1 MIFTPTQKELFNKN
15 IEALSNILLKESLKK
30 IKSSKFELILG
41 KDNLDINLKD
51 TSDNT
56 FLYENVIDELNSM
69 LNTYNDKYLLYPVLY
84 FYGFG
89 NGILFKALL
98 QNKNHQHIVVFEK
111 DIEIIWIMFHI
122 LDFSNELQSAR
133 LMVLETSSLDIEL
146 FSNFCSSK
154 PFFQFSRIYFLELMS
169 HYYERFHEDILGL
182 NKKLA
187 ENFKNSIVSH
197 GNDPL
202 DTLQGIEQFV
212 YNLPSMITH
221 PSYKELLS
229 KRKGISDTA
238 IIVSTGPS
246 LTKQL
251 PLLKKYAS
259 KATIFC
265 ADSSYPIL
273 AKHGI
278 KPDYVLSLERIPLT
292 SEFFNNDF
300 GEFDKDIMF
309 IVKSVTHPHTIKYLQ
324 KNNRAFILVSTYAS
338 FIQYL
343 KLDYFGYFNM
353 GFSVAHMACY
363 LSLHLNHKNIIFI
376 GQDLAYA
383 ENGNSH
389 PDDYQNS
396 ANYESQMYEH
406 ILTEA
411 YGGKGEVKTHHVWL
425 MFKQNLEQ
433 DIEKIQKYLDT
444 KVYNCTEGG
453 ARIKGA
459 IEKPFLWACENLLD
473 KDLNKPFEKLEP
485 LSLNKQNEFLL
496 KAYYKVYQSI
506 KHCRDFNDNFIKV
519 YDKIKNSFMSLQ
531 NSQKN
536 EIFIQEIIQDIDK
549 TKTQINEIFIQEIIQ
564 DIDKTKTQIDELY
577 NTQKDLIQI
586 LGPLLT
592 QFELNL
598 ARIYVLNPKTKED
611 AFNKSI
617 LWIKEHLEFMELVY
631 GHIKAQENALIK
643 NILPLEEKLKE
654 RKLDKWMERVR
665 R

>member
-1 MIFTPTQKELFNKN
+1 MTFTPTQKELFNKN
-15 IEALSNILLKESLKK
+15 IEALSNILLKESLKE

-51 TSDNT
+51 NSGGGYSENL
-56 FLYENVIDELNSM
+56 LYQDPIKELQTM

-89 NGILFKALL
+89 NGVLFKALL

-133 LMVLETSSLDIEL
+133 LMILENDKLQTQDYNEL
-146 FSNFCSSK
+146 CSFK

-202 DTLQGIEQFV
+202 DALQGIEQFV
-212 YNLPSMITH
+212 YNLPQMITH

-229 KRKGISDTA
+229 KRKNLSDTA

-278 KPDYVLSLERIPLT
+278 KPDYVCMLERTEIT
-292 SEFFNNDF
+292 AEFFNHDF
-300 GEFDKDIMF
+300 GEFDKDIVF
-309 IVKSVTHPHTIKYLQ
+309 VCAGVVHPKAIEYLKGRNRKYLIIP
-324 KNNRAFILVSTYAS
+324 R
-338 FIQYL
+338 YL
-343 KLDYFGYFNM
+343 YFPIYIKLKYFDFLYNTP
-353 GFSVAHMACY
+353 SVAHMSY
-363 LSLHLNHKNIIFI
+363 FLSVLLNHKNIIFI

-411 YGGKGEVKTHHVWL
+411 YGGKKEIKTHEFWIF
-425 MFKQNLEQ
+425 FKQILEAM
-433 DIEKIQKYLDT
+433 IIKYHIT
-444 KVYNCTEGG
+444 TYNCTEGG
-453 ARIKGA
+453 ARIEGT

-506 KHCRDFNDNFIKV
+506 KHCRDFSKILSNDFEKIQSV
-519 YDKIKNSFMSLQ
+519 YLNLNKKENDLNLAIRK
-531 NSQKN
+531 
-536 EIFIQEIIQDIDK
+536 
-549 TKTQINEIFIQEIIQ
+549 
-564 DIDKTKTQIDELY
+564 IDEFKNKLENIKQMQDLY
-577 NTQKDLIQI
+577 EI
-586 LGPLLT
+586 LQPLRT

>member
-1 MIFTPTQKELFNKN
+1 
-15 IEALSNILLKESLKK
+15 
-30 IKSSKFELILG
+30 
-41 KDNLDINLKD
+41 
-51 TSDNT
+51 
-56 FLYENVIDELNSM
+56 M

-122 LDFSNELQSAR
+122 LDFSHELQSAR
-133 LMVLETSSLDIEL
+133 LMILENDKLQAQDYTEL
-146 FSNFCSSK
+146 CSSK

-187 ENFKNSIVSH
+187 ENFKNIILRN

-202 DTLQGIEQFV
+202 DALQGIEQFV

-229 KRKGISDTA
+229 KRKNLSDTA

-251 PLLKKYAS
+251 PLLKKYAN

-278 KPDYVLSLERIPLT
+278 KPDYVCMLERTEIT
-292 SEFFNNDF
+292 AEFFNNDF
-300 GEFDKDIMF
+300 WEFDKDIVF
-309 IVKSVTHPHTIKYLQ
+309 VCAGVVHPKAIE
-324 KNNRAFILVSTYAS
+324 
-338 FIQYL
+338 YL
-343 KLDYFGYFNM
+343 KGKTFIITQKVLAFPYYINLKDFSYTAVGL
-353 GFSVAHMACY
+353 SVAHTLSYLATY
-363 LSLHLNHKNIIFI
+363 LSHKNIIFI

-406 ILTEA
+406 ILTIA
-411 YGGKGEVKTHHVWL
+411 YGGNGKVETHSIWL
-425 MFKQNLEQ
+425 LFKNWFENEM
-433 DIEKIQKYLDT
+433 IPNTRKMGIT
-444 KVYNCTEGG
+444 TYNCTEGG
-453 ARIKGA
+453 ARIEGT
-459 IEKPFLWACENLLD
+459 IEKPFLWACENLLH

-506 KHCRDFNDNFIKV
+506 KHCRDFSKILSNDFEKIQSV
-519 YDKIKNSFMSLQ
+519 YLSL
-531 NSQKN
+531 N
-536 EIFIQEIIQDIDK
+536 EKEEYLNLAIEK
-549 TKTQINEIFIQEIIQ
+549 
-564 DIDKTKTQIDELY
+564 IDEFKNKLEDIKQMQDLY
-577 NTQKDLIQI
+577 EI
-586 LGPLLT
+586 LQPLRT

-598 ARIYVLNPKTKED
+598 ARIYILNPKTKED

>member
-15 IEALSNILLKESLKK
+15 IEALSNILLKESLKE

-133 LMVLETSSLDIEL
+133 LMVLQTSSLDIEF

-187 ENFKNSIVSH
+187 ENFKNSIVSY

-202 DTLQGIEQFV
+202 DALQGIEQFV
-212 YNLPSMITH
+212 YNLPQMITH

-229 KRKGISDTA
+229 KRKNLSDTA

-273 AKHGI
+273 AKHNI

-300 GEFDKDIMF
+300 GEFDKDIVF
-309 IVKSVTHPHTIKYLQ
+309 VCAGVVHPKTIE
-324 KNNRAFILVSTYAS
+324 
-338 FIQYL
+338 YL
-343 KLDYFGYFNM
+343 KNKTFIITQKILAFPYYINLKNFCYAAV
-353 GFSVAHMACY
+353 GFSVAHMAY
-363 LSLHLNHKNIIFI
+363 EFATHLSHKNIIFI

-383 ENGNSH
+383 EDGFSH
-389 PDDYQNS
+389 TKDYSNLDKHEGHFQRDKGKF
-396 ANYESQMYEH
+396 QC
-406 ILTEA
+406 LA
-411 YGGKGEVKTHHVWL
+411 YGGNGKAESSEVWT
-425 MFKQNLEQ
+425 MFRFFLQ
-433 DIEKIQKYLDT
+433 DTISRNIIST
-444 KVYNCTEGG
+444 TYNCTEGG
-453 ARIKGA
+453 ARIEGT
-459 IEKPFLWACENLLD
+459 IEKPFLWACEKLLY

-506 KHCRDFNDNFIKV
+506 KHCRDFSKILSNDFEKIQSV
-519 YDKIKNSFMSLQ
+519 YLNLNKKENDLNLAIRK
-531 NSQKN
+531 
-536 EIFIQEIIQDIDK
+536 
-549 TKTQINEIFIQEIIQ
+549 
-564 DIDKTKTQIDELY
+564 IDEFKNKLENIKQMQDLY
-577 NTQKDLIQI
+577 EI
-586 LGPLLT
+586 LSPLLT

>member
-1 MIFTPTQKELFNKN
+1 MTFTPTQKELFNKN
-15 IEALSNILLKESLKK
+15 IESLSNILLKESLKQ
-30 IKSSKFELILG
+30 IQSSKFELILG

-122 LDFSNELQSAR
+122 LDFSSELQSAR
-133 LMVLETSSLDIEL
+133 LMVLQTSSLDIEF

-187 ENFKNSIVSH
+187 ENFKNSIVSY

-202 DTLQGIEQFV
+202 DALQGIEQFV
-212 YNLPSMITH
+212 YNLPQMITH

-229 KRKGISDTA
+229 KRKNLSDTA

-273 AKHGI
+273 AKHDI

-292 SEFFNNDF
+292 SEFFNNNF
-300 GEFDKDIMF
+300 GEFDKDIVF
-309 IVKSVTHPHTIKYLQ
+309 VCAGVVHPKTIE
-324 KNNRAFILVSTYAS
+324 
-338 FIQYL
+338 YL
-343 KLDYFGYFNM
+343 KNKTFIITQKVLAFPYYINLKNFCYAAV
-353 GFSVAHMACY
+353 GFSVAHMAY
-363 LSLHLNHKNIIFI
+363 EFATHLSHKNIIFI

-383 ENGNSH
+383 KDGFSH
-389 PDDYQNS
+389 TKDYKNLDKHEGHFQRDKGKF
-396 ANYESQMYEH
+396 QC
-406 ILTEA
+406 LA
-411 YGGKGEVKTHHVWL
+411 YGGDGKAESSEVWT
-425 MFKQNLEQ
+425 MFRFFLQ
-433 DIEKIQKYLDT
+433 DTISRNIIST
-444 KVYNCTEGG
+444 TYNCTEGG
-453 ARIKGA
+453 ARIEGT

-496 KAYYKVYQSI
+496 KAYYKVCKSI
-506 KHCRDFNDNFIKV
+506 EHCRDFSKILSNDFENIQSV
-519 YDKIKNSFMSLQ
+519 YLSL
-531 NSQKN
+531 N
-536 EIFIQEIIQDIDK
+536 EKEEDLNLAIRK
-549 TKTQINEIFIQEIIQ
+549 
-564 DIDKTKTQIDELY
+564 IDEFKNKLEDMKQMQDLY
-577 NTQKDLIQI
+577 EI
-586 LGPLLT
+586 LSPLLI

>member
-1 MIFTPTQKELFNKN
+1 MGGGYSENLLYQDPIKELQ
-15 IEALSNILLKESLKK
+15 
-30 IKSSKFELILG
+30 
-41 KDNLDINLKD
+41 
-51 TSDNT
+51 T
-56 FLYENVIDELNSM
+56 M

-89 NGILFKALL
+89 NGVLFKALL

-122 LDFSNELQSAR
+122 LDFSHELQNARLIVLNTNKLEIQDYNEL
-133 LMVLETSSLDIEL
+133 
-146 FSNFCSSK
+146 CSFK

-169 HYYERFHEDILGL
+169 HYYERFHEDVLEL

-202 DTLQGIEQFV
+202 DALQGIEQFV
-212 YNLPSMITH
+212 YNLPQMITH

-278 KPDYVLSLERIPLT
+278 KPDYVCMLERTEIT
-292 SEFFNNDF
+292 AEFFNHDF

-309 IVKSVTHPHTIKYLQ
+309 ICAGVVHPKAIEYLKGRNRKYLIIP
-324 KNNRAFILVSTYAS
+324 R
-338 FIQYL
+338 YL
-343 KLDYFGYFNM
+343 YFPIYIKLKYFDFLYNTP
-353 GFSVAHMACY
+353 SVAHMSY
-363 LSLHLNHKNIIFI
+363 FLSVLLNHKNIIFI

-411 YGGKGEVKTHHVWL
+411 YGGKKEIKTHEFWIF
-425 MFKQNLEQ
+425 FKQILEAM
-433 DIEKIQKYLDT
+433 IIKYHIT
-444 KVYNCTEGG
+444 TYNCTEGG
-453 ARIKGA
+453 ARIEGT

-506 KHCRDFNDNFIKV
+506 KHCRDFSKILSNDFE
-519 YDKIKNSFMSLQ
+519 KIQSIYLSL
-531 NSQKN
+531 N
-536 EIFIQEIIQDIDK
+536 EKEEDINLAIEK
-549 TKTQINEIFIQEIIQ
+549 
-564 DIDKTKTQIDELY
+564 IDEFKNKLEDIKQMQDLY
-577 NTQKDLIQI
+577 EI

-665 R
+665 K

>member
-1 MIFTPTQKELFNKN
+1 MTFTPTQKELFNKN
-15 IEALSNILLKESLKK
+15 IEALGNILLKESLKE

-51 TSDNT
+51 NSGGGYSENL
-56 FLYENVIDELNSM
+56 LYQDPIKELQTM

-122 LDFSNELQSAR
+122 LDFSSELQSAR
-133 LMVLETSSLDIEL
+133 LMILENDKLQAQDYTEL
-146 FSNFCSSK
+146 CSSK

-187 ENFKNSIVSH
+187 ENFKNSIVSY

-202 DTLQGIEQFV
+202 DALQGIEQFV
-212 YNLPSMITH
+212 YNLPQMITH

-229 KRKGISDTA
+229 KRKGVSDTA

-251 PLLKKYAS
+251 PLLKKYAN

-278 KPDYVLSLERIPLT
+278 KPDYVCMLERTEIT
-292 SEFFNNDF
+292 AEFFNHDF
-300 GEFDKDIMF
+300 GEFDKDILF
-309 IVKSVTHPHTIKYLQ
+309 VCAGVVHPKAIEYLKGRNRKYLITP
-324 KNNRAFILVSTYAS
+324 R
-338 FIQYL
+338 YL
-343 KLDYFGYFNM
+343 YFPIYIKLKYFDFLYNTP
-353 GFSVAHMACY
+353 SVAHMSY
-363 LSLHLNHKNIIFI
+363 FLSVLLNHKNIILI

-396 ANYESQMYEH
+396 ANYESQMYKH

-411 YGGKGEVKTHHVWL
+411 YGGKKEIKTHEVWIF
-425 MFKQNLEQ
+425 FKQILEAM
-433 DIEKIQKYLDT
+433 IIKYHIT
-444 KVYNCTEGG
+444 TYNCTEGG
-453 ARIKGA
+453 ARIEGT

-496 KAYYKVYQSI
+496 KAYYKVCKSI
-506 KHCRDFNDNFIKV
+506 KHCRDFSKILSNDFEN
-519 YDKIKNSFMSLQ
+519 
-531 NSQKN
+531 
-536 EIFIQEIIQDIDK
+536 IQSIYLNLNKKENDLNLAIRK
-549 TKTQINEIFIQEIIQ
+549 
-564 DIDKTKTQIDELY
+564 IDEFKNKLEDIKQMQDLY
-577 NTQKDLIQI
+577 EILSTLLI
-586 LGPLLT
+586 